1 MQVNILDIKIKML
14 ELERMLLV
22 HEMPSREFL
31 NRLVKEYFLVSDYN
45 EEVYI
50 QRDCFR
56 EELSR
61 VKRSRRYQ

>member
-50 QRDCFR
+50 YS
-56 EELSR
+56 EIALEKNYHVLITG
-61 VKRSRRYQ
+61 